1 MNTTTERA
9 KKIASLRERI
19 AEIEKQIDEATEE
32 TTKDLIARWSS
43 LQDTLGGIVAPFAD
57 FTNGRRDA

>member
-32 TTKDLIARWSS
+32 TTKDLIARWGS

-57 FTNGRRDA
+57 FTNERRDA

>member
-1 MNTTTERA
+1 MTTTERA

-32 TTKDLIARWSS
+32 TTKDLIARWAS
-43 LQDTLGGIVAPFAD
+43 LQDTLGGIVAPFAG
-57 FTNGRRDA
+57 FTNERRDA